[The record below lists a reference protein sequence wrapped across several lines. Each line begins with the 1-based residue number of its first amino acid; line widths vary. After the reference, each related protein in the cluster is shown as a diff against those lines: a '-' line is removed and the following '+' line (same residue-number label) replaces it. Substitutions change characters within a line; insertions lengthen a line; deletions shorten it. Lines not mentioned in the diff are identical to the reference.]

1 MGRRANLK
9 GPRQDVRVH
18 IPVHLREFAAEQKIN
33 MSALLEASLEEKFR
47 DHNSLNE
54 NYTDYY
60 VRYQIS

>member
-1 MGRRANLK
+1 MGRRANLT
-9 GPRQDVRVH
+9 GARIDVRLR
-18 IPVHLREFAAEQKIN
+18 IPVYLREFAAETGIN
-33 MSALLEASLEEKFR
+33 MSALLEASLEKKFR